1 MERHSVRRSNSRGLA
16 SFNRTVYEGWGVH
29 CVTFFQTTRTEHD
42 LAHRGNST
50 YQSDPTDKLTQFAAA
65 LQELCDLAK
74 SRGHLRVQ
82 RAHAEYKV
90 HVAAIRNRH
99 THGTSAHNP
108 ACPVLTN
115 GYAAHHPI
123 PTLLLTCVDPPHV
136 AAQHTARPGC
146 RAFFP
151 MYRGAFSP

>member
-1 MERHSVRRSNSRGLA
+1 M
-16 SFNRTVYEGWGVH
+16 
-29 CVTFFQTTRTEHD
+29 QHD

-115 GYAAHHPI
+115 GYAAQHPI
-123 PTLLLTCVDPPHV
+123 PTLLLTRVDPPHV
-136 AAQHTARPGC
+136 AAQHTARSRNVRPHTADAVDAPATACHAPRCFRQDGLVT
-146 RAFFP
+146 P
-151 MYRGAFSP
+151 